1 MDEELL
7 SDTFVELT
15 DTMVVGFDVID
26 FLHVLTD
33 RSVQLLDVSAAGL
46 LLADPRGELRVVAA
60 SSEAARLLELFQIQN
75 DQGPC
80 LDCFRSGQPVTAA
93 DLAVAAQRWPRF
105 APAARQAG
113 FAAVQALPMRLRE
126 QVIGAL
132 NLFRVGPG
140 AFAPADIRV
149 GQALADVATI
159 SLLHERSMR
168 HSDTLTEQLQAA
180 LNSRVIIEQAKGKLA
195 ERLGLDMDQAFNL
208 LRDRARTSNR
218 RLSDLAQAF
227 VNGTETVTGP
237 ATSRSRQPLPPSG
250 TATWSG
256 FAAGSGSALGCLQA
270 ADESVEAKGEALL
283 AVVGPGVGA
292 VCGQGGEAAGRQ
304 GAEECVQLLPGRAVA
319 QSLLGGRGGVG
330 EGEAQSVVIDEAE
343 GQGGLAAGQAGR
355 MQRCEECLGQ
365 GQGCGADGGT
375 GLEQDGDA
383 GVALQDRP
391 QSVRERGDLCG
402 PGQSRVGPAVDLGKH
417 SVEDKVIELFLAADV
432 AVQRPG
438 NHAEAAAEGAHAE
451 GLRAICADDRE
462 GLGDDPLAGER
473 AAAAVPVVWRVEPER
488 ARVCVFGW
496 LTCHACLRPSH
507 IDCERCSP

>member
-15 DTMVVGFDVID
+15 DTMVAGFDVID

-93 DLAVAAQRWPRF
+93 DLAVAARRWPRF

-195 ERLGLDMDQAFNL
+195 ERLGVDMDQAFNL

-227 VNGTETVTGP
+227 VNGAETVTGP
-237 ATSRSRQPLPPSG
+237 ATSRSWQ
-250 TATWSG
+250 
-256 FAAGSGSALGCLQA
+256 Q
-270 ADESVEAKGEALL
+270 
-283 AVVGPGVGA
+283 
-292 VCGQGGEAAGRQ
+292 
-304 GAEECVQLLPGRAVA
+304 LPG
-319 QSLLGGRGGVG
+319 
-330 EGEAQSVVIDEAE
+330 D
-343 GQGGLAAGQAGR
+343 GQPRQ
-355 MQRCEECLGQ
+355 Q
-365 GQGCGADGGT
+365 
-375 GLEQDGDA
+375 
-383 GVALQDRP
+383 
-391 QSVRERGDLCG
+391 
-402 PGQSRVGPAVDLGKH
+402 PGK
-417 SVEDKVIELFLAADV
+417 
-432 AVQRPG
+432 
-438 NHAEAAAEGAHAE
+438 
-451 GLRAICADDRE
+451 
-462 GLGDDPLAGER
+462 
-473 AAAAVPVVWRVEPER
+473 
-488 ARVCVFGW
+488 
-496 LTCHACLRPSH
+496 
-507 IDCERCSP
+507 